1 MSPNTEV
8 AALFFRYHFT
18 FDQQHEVTF
27 EARLDPKTL
36 DYLPASTRTP
46 PNWTSFEYHQS
57 CEDCIYR
64 EDLVH
69 CPIAVNVGDMVEA
82 FKDIYSY
89 ETVDVK
95 VETRDRVY
103 SKNGISVQQGLGS
116 LLGII
121 MVTSG
126 CVELDKLRPMVRF
139 HLPFASLKETIYRA
153 ASMYLLAQYFRR
165 KGGLEP
171 DWDLVELIRIYHKIN
186 TININLCQR
195 LQAISEKD
203 ASLNAVVVLDT
214 FTHMLPYSIEETL
227 SDLEY
232 LFASYLK

>member
-1 MSPNTEV
+1 MSPNTE
-8 AALFFRYHFT
+8 AADLFFRYHFT

-46 PNWTSFEYHQS
+46 PYWTSFEYQS

-64 EDLVH
+64 EGLKH
-69 CPIAVNVGDMVEA
+69 CPIAVNVGAVVEA

-89 ETVDVK
+89 ETVNVK

-126 CVELDKLRPMVRF
+126 CGDLDKLRPMVRF
-139 HLPFASLKETIYRA
+139 HLPFASLEETIYRA
-153 ASMYLLAQYFRR
+153 VSMYLLAQYFRR

-171 DWDLVELIRIYHKIN
+171 DWNLSELVKIYHKIDA
-186 TININLCQR
+186 ININFCKR
-195 LQAISEKD
+195 LQIVAKKD
-203 ASLNAVVVLDT
+203 ADLNAVVVLDT
-214 FTHMLPYSIEETL
+214 FAQMLPFSIAERL
-227 SDLEY
+227 DHLEY
-232 LFASYLK
+232 LFTSYLK